1 MSYSLIIG
9 GRAPHA
15 RIFHDIH
22 GRTFLSRFPGRVLL
36 FLDAP
41 TMHDHGPNVT
51 VEVVTYMEFGR
62 ALELAREYHERE
74 GISSISTLEESSIE
88 FVADLR
94 QALGLAGVHA
104 EEAKLHRDKVVM
116 KTRLRAAGLR
126 VPEWVEATDTE
137 AALVLAGS
145 ADQVVMKPRDGQG
158 SRQVVFLRG
167 KDAVAEALQRCRNPE
182 KFEVEEYI
190 DGCLYHTNS
199 IVIDGQLRFTAIAQ
213 YVPGMGNIDYT
224 RGSPFVCLME
234 PEGELHAR
242 LLEFSSKAI
251 AALGLR
257 NGVTHMEL
265 FHSTNDEIVFCETA
279 IRPGGGGIVH
289 MIEAQ
294 YGINM
299 SLAAL
304 MVDAGCG
311 ERVLDDLKDGST
323 QMGLIGLR
331 NTGMGIV
338 RMADGWDQLGK
349 PWLQL
354 LEVTLKP
361 GEFRPPSSHCTDFT
375 ALAILEAA
383 GSQVFHERIV
393 EISDHFDRHIEL
405 V

>member
-22 GRTFLSRFPGRVLL
+22 GRSILSRFPGRVLL

-51 VEVVTYMEFGR
+51 VEVVTYMEYGR
-62 ALELAREYHERE
+62 ALALARDYHERE
-74 GISSISTLEESSIE
+74 GIASISTLDESSVE

-94 QALGLAGVHA
+94 QALGIGGLHA
-104 EEAKLHRDKVVM
+104 EEAKLHRDKVAM
-116 KTRLRAAGLR
+116 KTHLRAAGLR

-137 AALVLAGS
+137 AALALAGV
-145 ADQVVMKPRDGQG
+145 ADQVVMKPRDAQG
-158 SRQVVFLRG
+158 ARQVAFLRG
-167 KDAVAEALQRCRNPE
+167 KDAVGQALQRCRNPE
-182 KFEVEEYI
+182 KFEIEEYI

-213 YVPGMGNIDYT
+213 YVPGMANIDYT
-224 RGSPFVCLME
+224 LGSPFACLME
-234 PEGELHAR
+234 LEGELHAR
-242 LLEFSSKAI
+242 LLNFSSKAI
-251 AALGLR
+251 DALGLR

-265 FHSTNDEIVFCETA
+265 FLSSNDEIVFCETA

-294 YGINM
+294 YGVNM

-311 ERVLDDLKDGST
+311 EKALEDLKDENT
-323 QMGLIGLR
+323 QMGLVGLR
-331 NTGMGIV
+331 NTGMGTV

-349 PWLQL
+349 PWVQL
-354 LEVTLKP
+354 LEVTVKP

-383 GSQVFHERIV
+383 GSQTFHERIG
-393 EISDHFDRHIEL
+393 EISDHFDRHLQL

>member
-22 GRTFLSRFPGRVLL
+22 GRSILSRFPGRVLL

-41 TMHDHGPNVT
+41 TIHDHGPNVT
-51 VEVVTYMEFGR
+51 VEVVTYMEYGR

-74 GISSISTLEESSIE
+74 GITSISTLGESSIE

-94 QALGLAGVHA
+94 QALGIGGLHA
-104 EEAKLHRDKVVM
+104 EEAKLHRDKVAM
-116 KTRLRAAGLR
+116 KTHLRAAGMR
-126 VPEWVEATDTE
+126 VPDWVEATDTE
-137 AALVLAGS
+137 AALALAG
-145 ADQVVMKPRDGQG
+145 AVDQVVMKPRDGQG
-158 SRQVVFLRG
+158 SRQVTFLRG
-167 KDAVAEALQRCRNPE
+167 KDAVSKALQRCRNPE
-182 KFEVEEYI
+182 NFEIEEYI
-190 DGCLYHTNS
+190 EGCLYHTNS
-199 IVIDGQLRFTAIAQ
+199 IVIDGQPRFTAIAQ

-224 RGSPFVCLME
+224 QGSPFVCLME
-234 PEGELHAR
+234 PEGELHTR
-242 LLEFSSKAI
+242 LLEFSCRAI
-251 AALGLR
+251 EALGLR

-265 FHSTNDEIVFCETA
+265 FHSSDDEIVFCETA

-299 SLAAL
+299 SFAAL
-304 MVDAGCG
+304 LVDAGCG
-311 ERVLDDLKDGST
+311 ETALDDLKDSRP

-331 NTGMGIV
+331 NTGMGTV
-338 RMADGWDQLGK
+338 HMADGWDQLGK
-349 PWLQL
+349 PWVQL
-354 LEVTLKP
+354 LEITVKP

-375 ALAILEAA
+375 ALAILAA
-383 GSQVFHERIV
+383 DGPQTFHERIG
-393 EISDHFDRHIEL
+393 EISDHFDRHLQL